1 MVEKEAALTHL
12 LVNVL
17 HVCAC
22 ICVSLCVFVSAQIC
36 GCTVV
41 CELWYLNVCVRGLQA
56 MKSHIFLN
64 FIFVVIREK
73 DELYL
78 SLESATFIKKNL

>member
-1 MVEKEAALTHL
+1 M
-12 LVNVL
+12 
-17 HVCAC
+17 
-22 ICVSLCVFVSAQIC
+22 C

-56 MKSHIFLN
+56 VKAHIFLN

-73 DELYL
+73 DQLYL
-78 SLESATFIKKNL
+78 SLESIPSIKKTYKLAKGSLSSQSAVCYIITHLVFHS